1 MEGGSDL
8 RSALAADLLHLH
20 DVLRRVLLWPGPR
33 GARGDPRRRQR
44 QGGSRECRTRI
55 EKRAARACQRDTCRG
70 GWEGEKMDSYVL
82 VSGVSPRIF
91 ERLEWRQ
98 RVQLTDGNGLPL
110 QNRELEDNMESV
122 VKFLHENRWAS
133 PPCHLVQ

>member
-1 MEGGSDL
+1 MCSAACFFGLVLGELEEIHAAANVKVGAGNVGLGL
-8 RSALAADLLHLH
+8 RN
-20 DVLRRVLLWPGPR
+20 VQR
-33 GARGDPRRRQR
+33 G
-44 QGGSRECRTRI
+44 
-55 EKRAARACQRDTCRG
+55 RAKETPVEG